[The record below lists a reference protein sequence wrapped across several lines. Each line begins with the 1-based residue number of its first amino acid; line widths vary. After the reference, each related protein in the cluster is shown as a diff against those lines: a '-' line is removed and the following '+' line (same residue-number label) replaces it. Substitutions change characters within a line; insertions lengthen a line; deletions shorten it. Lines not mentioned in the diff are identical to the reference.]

1 MKVKKGKCDIM
12 INILIV
18 LTTFWA
24 VLMYFIG
31 PPDILGSHDIQCFK
45 YFTTDSNILAAAGSL
60 VYLIYCMNN
69 KGKSEAKIPKWI
81 IILKFTGT
89 VAASITLLTVV
100 FFLAP
105 VAGFRGKGLQT
116 VLLFFKGNV
125 LVLHLTTPVLS
136 ILSTLFFEKHEQLS
150 RKEAAFGML
159 PTVIYSF
166 VYLFMVV
173 IIKQWNDWYGFTF
186 GGRYALVPVV
196 MLVMFSFSFGLSQIE
211 RKIKNARHGK

>member
-1 MKVKKGKCDIM
+1 MKKKNYDFILNIM
-12 INILIV
+12 IV

-45 YFTTDSNILAAAGSL
+45 YFTTDSNILAAAGSFL
-60 VYLIYCMNN
+60 YLIYSMKDSKNP
-69 KGKSEAKIPKWI
+69 GDKIPKWVT
-81 IILKFTGT
+81 ILKFVGT

-100 FFLAP
+100 CFLAP

-136 ILSTLFFEKHEQLS
+136 IISTLFLERKEKITA
-150 RKEAAFGML
+150 KEAAFGML

-173 IIKQWNDWYGFTF
+173 IIQQWDDWYGFTF
-186 GGRYALVPVV
+186 GGRYALVPIV
-196 MLVMFSFSFGLSQIE
+196 MLIMFSFSFGLSQIE
-211 RKIKNARHGK
+211 RKIKNIRSQI